1 MDILV
6 RIVKRDGSWECCAYI
21 FATQAHVV
29 DVEGDHGHGGGEGDE
44 ADGDAVVESC
54 KSQWSDDILD
64 NLNVQEV
71 PRSK

>member
-6 RIVKRDGSWECCAYI
+6 RIVKRDGYWECCAYI

-29 DVEGDHGHGGGEGDE
+29 DVEGDHGHGGGEGDK

-54 KSQWSDDILD
+54 KS
-64 NLNVQEV
+64 
-71 PRSK
+71 